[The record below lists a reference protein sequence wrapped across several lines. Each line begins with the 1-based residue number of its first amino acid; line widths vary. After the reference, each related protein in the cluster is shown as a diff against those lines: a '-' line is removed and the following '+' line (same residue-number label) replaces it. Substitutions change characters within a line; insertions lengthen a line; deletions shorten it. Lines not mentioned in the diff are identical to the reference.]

1 MTRRAVVSIATLAT
15 LATAMTMLVPAGA
28 APGTPYQDTAFGTD
42 PAGNP
47 ALSNVVSLTAGPY
60 GVDIA
65 TSAGPVHMTSAG
77 EVAYAPAMS
86 GLTGFATDAQD
97 RGFVT
102 QSGQDALTVLDRL
115 GNVTKSFPLSQFTGP
130 TLVVVEP
137 SAPDNDGHELV
148 WLATPSGLEALDP
161 SVTNTTD
168 ADAAEFAFVDL
179 NGSGGFAIAPDHSFV
194 VAASEGSSKLS
205 HYSRQGVYLGDIVV
219 HDSYGNV
226 VVATGPPSFDGS
238 GTMFIPDGHHVVEAT
253 LDGTYLGVF
262 GQSDQ
267 HTDAPHP
274 PDVGQLDGVAATAVD
289 CRGRV
294 MVLDGNPANSL
305 RRVVRYSGIGTSP
318 FPCPADPPV
327 TSVKATGFGSS
338 IGVDRAAQVY
348 VGGNGIV
355 GKFDAS
361 GHRIGTIGT
370 AGATP
375 GQDGG
380 LGFVFGVAVSDSGEV
395 FAASNEYV
403 DSNGNILT
411 QQDPKIVEFHSA
423 GGHYVHQ
430 WRSFVEPNPAAPG
443 TTMTTAFVTPGN
455 LLIRPTDKH
464 LFVLDFGL
472 HRLLEFTQSMTFVRS
487 FVLTTIPGSLSNT
500 PTFPTAFGFRSD
512 GSVLIGVR
520 QRAASWT
527 PTNQTWVSS
536 VEHFSTA
543 GADLGDGWSGP
554 TLDGSQSFV
563 DGWIITRPD
572 GTMLWPV
579 SSNLPTGGNLASS
592 GLLQMDAQ
600 GHIIRRMLEG
610 ALSAGVVPL
619 LAPDCQGNLVAD
631 DNYAETYRVIHYA
644 AGKCVWLPTAST
656 GLMTKHT
663 TTSVTV
669 TGSSNPSDQ
678 VTKMRV
684 LYGATTAYGKATA
697 WVTLPCDNTVQTRTF
712 ALTGLLSAH
721 TYHYRVQVQ
730 NGSGTVSGVDRIAKT
745 L

>member
-1 MTRRAVVSIATLAT
+1 MNRRAVVSIATLAF
-15 LATAMTMLVPAGA
+15 AMTVLVPAGA
-28 APGTPYQDTAFGTD
+28 APGTPFQDTEFGTD
-42 PAGNP
+42 AAGNP
-47 ALSNVVSLTAGPY
+47 ALDNVVSLATGPY
-60 GVDIA
+60 GVDVA
-65 TSAGPVHMTSAG
+65 TTAGPIHMTPAG
-77 EVAYAPAMS
+77 EVVYAPAMA

-115 GNVTKSFPLSQFTGP
+115 GNVTASFPLSQFTGP
-130 TLVVVEP
+130 TRVVVEQ
-137 SAPDNDGHELV
+137 SAPDADGHELV

-161 SVTNTTD
+161 STTDTAD
-168 ADAAEFAFVDL
+168 ADAAEVEFVDL
-179 NGSGGFAIAPDHSFV
+179 NASNGFAIAPDHSFV
-194 VAASEGSSKLS
+194 IAASEGASKMS
-205 HYSRQGVYLGDIVV
+205 HYSRQGVYMGDIVV

-238 GTMFIPDGHHVVEAT
+238 GTMFIPDGHQVVEAT

-262 GQSDQ
+262 GQADA
-267 HTDAPHP
+267 HTDFTHP
-274 PDVGQLDGVAATAVD
+274 PYVGQFDGVTATAVD

-294 MVLDGNPANSL
+294 MVLDGDPANSL

-327 TSVKATGFGSS
+327 TSVKVTGFGSS

-355 GKFDAS
+355 GKFDTS
-361 GHRIGTIGT
+361 GHRVGTIGV

-395 FAASNEYV
+395 FTASDEYA
-403 DSNGNILT
+403 DSSGNLLPT
-411 QQDPKIVEFHSA
+411 HDPKIVEFHSA

-430 WRSFVEPNPAAPG
+430 WRSFAEPNPAAPG
-443 TTMTTAFVTPGN
+443 TTMTTAFITPGN

-487 FVLTTIPGSLSNT
+487 FTPTTIPGSLSNT
-500 PTFPTAFGFRSD
+500 TAFVPSYGFRSD

-520 QRAASWT
+520 QRAASYT
-527 PTNQTWVSS
+527 ANNPVWVSS
-536 VEHFSTA
+536 VEHFSAA
-543 GADLGDGWSGP
+543 GDDLGDGWAAP

-563 DGWIITRPD
+563 DGWIVTRPD
-572 GTMLWPV
+572 GTMLWPIA
-579 SSNLPTGGNLASS
+579 SNLPAGDARASS
-592 GLLQMDAQ
+592 GLLLMDAQ
-600 GHIIRRMLEG
+600 GHVIRRMLDG
-610 ALSAGVVPL
+610 TLAAGTAPS
-619 LAPDCQGNLVAD
+619 LAPDCHGNLVAN
-631 DNYAETYRVIHYA
+631 DNSAETYRVIHYA
-644 AGKCVWLPTAST
+644 TGKCVWLPTAST

-663 TTSVTV
+663 TTSITV
-669 TGSSNPSDQ
+669 TGSSNPSGQ

-684 LYGATTAYGKATA
+684 LYGATAAYGKATA
-697 WVTLPCDNTVQTRTF
+697 WVTLPCDNIVQTRAF
-712 ALTGLLSAH
+712 AFTGLLAAH

-730 NGSGTVSGVDRIAKT
+730 NGSGTVSGVDRTART